1 MRWVN
6 GGQRRES
13 GFLAA
18 IHRRKPVSEK
28 RRFFRPIRQV
38 NGSLF
43 AWRYSHRTE
52 LAEFAAGF
60 SICAASSG

>member
-18 IHRRKPVSEK
+18 IHRRKLASEK
-28 RRFFRPIRQV
+28 RKFFRLIRRV
-38 NGSLF
+38 NGSL
-43 AWRYSHRTE
+43 
-52 LAEFAAGF
+52 AE
-60 SICAASSG
+60 